1 MQRHESYTHGHHES
15 VLRSHTWRTV
25 ENSAS
30 YLIPSLTPGAR
41 LLDVGSGPGTITID
55 FARRLAPGRVTGVD
69 ASAEIVEQARE
80 RALDVG
86 VLNVEFQT
94 GNAYQLDFDD
104 DTFDIVHA
112 HQVLQHL
119 ADPVAA
125 LREFRRVTKPGG
137 VVAARDVDYGGVI
150 IEPLSEGLADWQRV
164 YDTVHRA
171 NGGDPHAGRALT
183 RWAHEAGFDDV
194 TTTAASWCFATSE
207 DRAWWGGLWADRSLE
222 SDFAPRAREIG
233 AATQDDLVGMAT
245 AWQLWAAEPAGV
257 FVFPHLEI
265 LARA

>member
-25 ENSAS
+25 ENSAA
-30 YLIPSLTPGAR
+30 YLIPSLAPGQR

-55 FARRLAPGRVTGVD
+55 LARRLAPGRVTGVD
-69 ASAEIVEQARE
+69 ASAEIVEQATA
-80 RALDVG
+80 RAVDVG
-86 VLNVEFQT
+86 VLNVDFRT
-94 GNAYQLDFDD
+94 GDAYRLDFDD

-150 IEPLSEGLADWQRV
+150 IEPLSPGLANWQSV

-171 NGGDPHAGRALT
+171 NGGDPHAGRALP
-183 RWAHEAGFDDV
+183 RWARDAGFDDV
-194 TTTAASWCFATSE
+194 TTSAASWCFATGE

-222 SDFAPRAREIG
+222 SDFAPRSIEIG
-233 AATQDDLVGMAT
+233 AATQADLVEMAE
-245 AWQLWAAEPAGV
+245 AWQHWAGEPAGV

-265 LARA
+265 LARV